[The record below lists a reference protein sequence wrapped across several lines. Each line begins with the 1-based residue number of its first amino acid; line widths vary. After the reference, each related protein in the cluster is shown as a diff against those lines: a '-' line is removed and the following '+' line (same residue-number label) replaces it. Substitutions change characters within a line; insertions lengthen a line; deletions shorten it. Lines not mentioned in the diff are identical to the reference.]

1 MNDHA
6 SEAAVAL
13 YWYDS
18 SDQFKIEIILYVYEH
33 GEKNIFNTLHDP
45 VIDRI

>member
-1 MNDHA
+1 MNVHA

-33 GEKNIFNTLHDP
+33 GEKKHL
-45 VIDRI
+45 